1 MKQNKHRPLLLGGPK
16 PATAT
21 GAAKKCWS
29 IASVSA
35 DEGEIVLYGDVMS
48 AQPVDW
54 WTGEPQ
60 PGLYITP
67 EGFME
72 DLAQVKDK
80 GRITV
85 KLNSVGGDLYTGIAI
100 HNAIK
105 ALPGDVTVI
114 VEGIAASAASVIMC
128 AGDTVQVYPGSLVM
142 IHEPACVMYDYV
154 QIDDLKQVIKFLDAG
169 IRSSAE
175 IYAAKTGLEVDAL
188 KSMMNKETWM
198 TGREAVDNGF
208 ADELIEGGG
217 PEAKLVG
224 KEILMVAGVQHSIKG
239 LHIPESLH
247 IPRVSSAPAAKAT
260 PKAAA
265 GINKPEGTTPGNSD
279 RGGNPM
285 YNTIDELRQ
294 AEPTLVSQIEA
305 AATSE
310 AVKAERERLKAI
322 EEIAV
327 SVGDAA
333 LVQDAKYGEKPC
345 TAEALA
351 LKAMQKQAQLGTKHL
366 EATATDNAASG
377 AQKVEAVGAQTDD
390 KPMTPE
396 QRKAQGRADAKAM
409 KKEEK

>member
-1 MKQNKHRPLLLGGPK
+1 
-16 PATAT
+16 
-21 GAAKKCWS
+21 
-29 IASVSA
+29 
-35 DEGEIVLYGDVMS
+35 
-48 AQPVDW
+48 
-54 WTGEPQ
+54 
-60 PGLYITP
+60 
-67 EGFME
+67 
-72 DLAQVKDK
+72 
-80 GRITV
+80 
-85 KLNSVGGDLYTGIAI
+85 
-100 HNAIK
+100 
-105 ALPGDVTVI
+105 
-114 VEGIAASAASVIMC
+114 
-128 AGDTVQVYPGSLVM
+128 
-142 IHEPACVMYDYV
+142 
-154 QIDDLKQVIKFLDAG
+154 
-169 IRSSAE
+169 
-175 IYAAKTGLEVDAL
+175 
-188 KSMMNKETWM
+188 
-198 TGREAVDNGF
+198 
-208 ADELIEGGG
+208 
-217 PEAKLVG
+217 
-224 KEILMVAGVQHSIKG
+224 
-239 LHIPESLH
+239 
-247 IPRVSSAPAAKAT
+247 
-260 PKAAA
+260 
-265 GINKPEGTTPGNSD
+265 
-279 RGGNPM
+279 M